1 MKKVSCIFAL
11 LLCCFAV
18 MFSAMSEGAPAIVI
32 DTSKAIV
39 REVTA
44 EDGQS
49 VTEVVIFQGK
59 SATLTC
65 SIEEASSSKKAKVA
79 WSSSDK
85 TIATVS
91 QGKITGKSAGTAI
104 ITCTATLADGTEI
117 SRSIQATVEIGVT
130 ALKAKTKAVTVN
142 VGETAEA
149 VDVTIAPDDATCQT
163 IVWSSADETIAAV
176 DEKGQITG
184 IKVGK
189 TKITATSG
197 ENVAKPKSVAIPV
210 TVLQPVQTVSFG
222 TTEAEIAKG
231 KTLKLTASVFP
242 EDSSN
247 KKLTWTSA
255 DTKIATVANGV
266 VTAKSAGTTTI
277 TCTATDGSEAAATC
291 TVEVFLPVT
300 SVAFENKNATTF
312 VGGESITLSA
322 SVKPND
328 AKYTAL
334 TWSSSD
340 ESIATVDQN
349 GVVTPIKAG
358 KVTIT
363 ATANDK
369 IDASSKQKTAKC
381 IVKVDQP
388 VTGISIDGG
397 NQDVAKGKTLK
408 LKGNVEP
415 ADATNTKI
423 SWSTSDAEIAT
434 VSNGMVTGKKTGEV
448 TIIATA
454 ADGSGVSS
462 SVKIRVIQGVT
473 AVKSTTK
480 QLVLFVG
487 QEGKLSASVAPA
499 DATIKTVKWS
509 SEYQSVASVD
519 QNGKVTAKRAGTT
532 TIRAEATDG
541 SGKFASIK
549 VYVEPAVPL
558 TLEGLGRGIYM
569 ANLLGITVENHCTK
583 TTIVNFSFDM
593 TITSYFGGSKSGSY
607 TLGDKNVTIGP
618 GSTKKIKR
626 NASGVAS
633 AYKVTITITGVTL
646 KDGTYYAIPD
656 NLQDT
661 WTFTF

>member
-1 MKKVSCIFAL
+1 MKKVSFIFAF
-11 LLCCFAV
+11 LLCCFMVMLSAV
-18 MFSAMSEGAPAIVI
+18 AEGTPAIVI
-32 DTSKAIV
+32 DTSKATV
-39 REVTA
+39 REVNT

-49 VTEVVIFQGK
+49 ITEVVIFQGK
-59 SATLTC
+59 SAALTY
-65 SIEEASSSKKAKVA
+65 SIENASSSKKAKVA

-85 TIATVS
+85 TIAAVS
-91 QGKITGKSAGTAI
+91 EGKITGKSAGTAI
-104 ITCTATLADGTEI
+104 ITCTVKLADGTEV
-117 SRSIQATVEIGVT
+117 SQSVQTTVEMGVT
-130 ALKAKTKAVTVN
+130 ALKTKTKVVTVN

-149 VDVTIAPDDATCQT
+149 VDVTIVPADATCQT

-176 DEKGQITG
+176 DASGRITG
-184 IKVGK
+184 KKAGK
-189 TKITATSG
+189 TTITATSG
-197 ENVAKPKSVAIPV
+197 ENVEKPKSVAIPV
-210 TVLQPVQTVSFG
+210 TVLQPVQTVSLN

-231 KTLKLTASVFP
+231 KTLKLTATVFP

-255 DTKIATVANGV
+255 DAKIATVANGV

-277 TCTATDGSEAAATC
+277 TCTAADGSKTATIC

-300 SVAFENKNATTF
+300 AVAFESEKATAF

-322 SVKPND
+322 SVKPSD

-340 ESIATVDQN
+340 ESVATVDQN

-363 ATANDK
+363 VTANDK
-369 IDASSKQKTAKC
+369 IEVSSKQKTVKC

-415 ADATNTKI
+415 ADATNAKI

-434 VSNGMVTGKKTGEV
+434 VSNGTVTGKKTGEV
-448 TIIATA
+448 TITATA
-454 ADGSGVSS
+454 ADGSGASS

-473 AVKSTTK
+473 AVKSYTK

-487 QEGKLSASVAPA
+487 QEGEAYVTVAPT
-499 DATIKTVKWS
+499 DATIKKVKWS

-541 SGKFASIK
+541 SGKYANIK

-558 TLEGLGRGIYM
+558 TLEGLGHGIYM
-569 ANLLGITVENHCTK
+569 ANMLAFTVENQCAK

-593 TITSYFGGSKSGSY
+593 TLTSYFGSSKGGSY

-618 GSTKKIKR
+618 GTTKTIKR
-626 NASGVAS
+626 TASGVAS

-656 NLQDT
+656 NLQNT